1 MSAFFS
7 KFVHVLS
14 RVLLSVTPQTAAH
27 WAPLSMKFSRQEY
40 WNDDSE
46 NSNQGSVTT

>member
-14 RVLLSVTPQTAAH
+14 RVRLSVTPQTAAH
-27 WAPLSMKFSRQEY
+27 WAPLSMEFSRQEY